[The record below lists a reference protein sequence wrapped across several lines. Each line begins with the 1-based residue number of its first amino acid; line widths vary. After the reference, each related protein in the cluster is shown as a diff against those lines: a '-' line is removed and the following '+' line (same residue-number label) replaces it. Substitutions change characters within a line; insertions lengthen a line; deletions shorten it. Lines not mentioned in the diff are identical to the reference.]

1 MIPSGTVK
9 ATMEELIT
17 EQGEHNI
24 SVDGPKTPY
33 AKRSNVVGLWRK
45 REEAIKASNEKSK
58 EREQARQM
66 QYEEKK
72 EGNQEFEHDSR
83 QQEKNFSDM
92 FPSDPMA
99 GVVSERNAPEPIA
112 DTSWYDPSEVYH
124 KAPSPAPRRSNVRDS
139 WKKKAASS
147 PSAHLSQPDIMK
159 SPSERSAPAHN
170 RINESP
176 SNANNNA
183 SAFDE
188 LKSKWKKFGVQNE
201 GSPKPQ
207 TYKPETY
214 RSRIAERKVEAKAEG
229 NPKSTPDLESNQTAN
244 NLATSQTSRGIAVR
258 RIGSNRFRSRVA
270 RKPTT
275 SSTNSTDEIM
285 GASAGGSGSEKKV
298 SDTLSS
304 NKASPKQPAPVIEKE
319 LVPNSP
325 LDEMN
330 NRDAPKTPVV
340 TAYSRQENAK
350 EVTPT
355 SPISPTSPASSISRS
370 SLSTRAH
377 RRLRESRMTNQTRN
391 EEEQEEEQEEDK
403 NVKEADLS
411 NITPMPMDESLAF
424 KESLRSKS
432 TQSTDDFMESQTSP
446 LKTVVPDMETMVPD
460 QFFSEKDANV
470 DSIKSVI
477 ERTSLVQIAND
488 MREEASTLFELD
500 IINDGVQSALNTLG
514 LADMFPSKAQ
524 RKGVKRPPSPVEEV
538 AIEVEYVADM
548 EG

>member
-1 MIPSGTVK
+1 MIPSGTDK
-9 ATMEELIT
+9 ATMEELTT
-17 EQGEHNI
+17 EQGEHNN
-24 SVDGPKTPY
+24 SRDGPKSPH

-45 REEAIKASNEKSK
+45 REEAIKASNEKLK
-58 EREQARQM
+58 ERQARQM

-72 EGNQEFEHDSR
+72 EGNQEFEHDFR
-83 QQEKNFSDM
+83 QQEKHFSEM

-112 DTSWYDPSEVYH
+112 DTSWYDPSEVIQ
-124 KAPSPAPRRSNVRDS
+124 KAPSPAPRRSNIRDS

-147 PSAHLSQPDIMK
+147 PSAYMSQPATDIMK
-159 SPSERSAPAHN
+159 SPSESSTSAHN
-170 RINESP
+170 RVNESP
-176 SNANNNA
+176 SNAGNNA

-201 GSPKPQ
+201 GSKPGA
-207 TYKPETY
+207 YKPETY
-214 RSRIAERKVEAKAEG
+214 KNRIAERKVAAKLEES
-229 NPKSTPDLESNQTAN
+229 PKSTPDKVSEQTAKN
-244 NLATSQTSRGIAVR
+244 PPISPTSRGIAAR

-270 RKPTT
+270 RKPAT

-285 GASAGGSGSEKKV
+285 DASADGSGPEKKV
-298 SDTLSS
+298 SDPLSL
-304 NKASPKQPAPVIEKE
+304 NKASAPVIEKKS
-319 LVPNSP
+319 VSPFP
-325 LDEMN
+325 LDEGN
-330 NRDAPKTPVV
+330 NGDAPKTPVV
-340 TAYSRQENAK
+340 TTYSRPENVN

-355 SPISPTSPASSISRS
+355 SPTSPASSISRS

-391 EEEQEEEQEEDK
+391 EEEQEEDK

-432 TQSTDDFMESQTSP
+432 TQSTDDFVKSQTSP
-446 LKTVVPDMETMVPD
+446 LNTVVPNMETMVPD

-488 MREEASTLFELD
+488 MKEEASTLLELD
-500 IINDGVQSALNTLG
+500 IINDGVQAALYSLG
-514 LADMFPSKAQ
+514 LTDMLPSKSQ
-524 RKGVKRPPSPVEEV
+524 RKVVKRPPSPVEEV